1 MAQQDDVDE
10 LRRLVLEEG
19 IPVNTACA
27 LGFTPLHIAVYFENH
42 AAMRALVK
50 LGGNVSAKN
59 VDGTTPLILAAMKE
73 VLYPTIYLLDCGAS
87 LDERDHFG
95 GTALLKATKHN
106 TNSATLLLQR
116 NADPRL
122 VNNVGE
128 SPLYYAVQHKNP
140 NLVQHLIDANVD
152 VNLQTEKGRTALHMA
167 VYKDNPFAVWQL
179 CAAGADVHAVCMD
192 GRTAVYVAVFL
203 GHWDVLYALHESGAN
218 LHVVDAAG
226 FSLLHTAVDRG
237 HNDVLLYLIRN
248 NVDMHT
254 KCIEDGSTALH
265 AAVKN
270 RHSTAVSMLCEA
282 NADVN
287 AQDGQGYTPLAF
299 ADGECRDI
307 LLAHNKPV
315 QAMIARFSF
324 ECDATP

>member
-1 MAQQDDVDE
+1 MAQQNDVDG

-19 IPVNTACA
+19 IPVNSACA
-27 LGFTPLHIAVYFENH
+27 KGFTPLHIAVYFKNH
-42 AAMRALVK
+42 AAMRALVE

-59 VDGTTPLILAAMKE
+59 VNGTTPLILAAMKK
-73 VLYPTIYLLDCGAS
+73 VLYPTICLLDCGAS
-87 LDERDHFG
+87 LNERDHSG

-116 NADPRL
+116 SADPRL
-122 VNNVGE
+122 VNDVGE

-140 NLVQHLIDANVD
+140 SLVQHLIDANVD
-152 VNLQTEKGRTALHMA
+152 VNLQTKKKGRTALHMA
-167 VYKDNPFAVWQL
+167 VYKDNTFAVRQL

-192 GRTAVYVAVFL
+192 GHTAVYVAVFL
-203 GHWDVLYALHESGAN
+203 GHWDVVYALHESGAS
-218 LHVVDAAG
+218 LHVADAAG
-226 FSLLHTAVDRG
+226 CTLLHTAAKWG
-237 HNDVLLYLIRN
+237 YNDVLLYLIRH
-248 NVDMHT
+248 NVDMHRR
-254 KCIEDGSTALH
+254 CIQDGSTALH

-307 LLAHNKPV
+307 LQIGRAHV
-315 QAMIARFSF
+315 
-324 ECDATP
+324 